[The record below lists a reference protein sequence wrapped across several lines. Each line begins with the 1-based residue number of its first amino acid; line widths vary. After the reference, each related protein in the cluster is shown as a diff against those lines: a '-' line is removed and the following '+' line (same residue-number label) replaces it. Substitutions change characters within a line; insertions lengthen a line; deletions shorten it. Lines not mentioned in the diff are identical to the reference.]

1 VAFKHVIAQKHSD
14 LATDQYCHGTL
25 GVHIWELTGNQVNFS
40 LNVSGTSLSSVVC
53 GILTSS
59 QLVNITSILYCPFLA
74 LAKFSLLFVYLK
86 LSALRWWRICIF
98 ASMFLVVSYNIALM
112 IPLIFACKPFMKTW
126 DVSILEGNCI
136 DRTPVFMAT
145 AVMNMVTDIL
155 LLVLPIPMVIELQM
169 PRVQKAGLICA
180 FGVGSA

>member
-1 VAFKHVIAQKHSD
+1 VLRQCSD
-14 LATDQYCHGTL
+14 TTTDQYTHGTL

-40 LNVSGTSLSSVVC
+40 LNVSATPLSKRRGV
-53 GILTSS
+53 LTSP

-74 LAKFSLLFVYLK
+74 LAKFSLLLVYLK
-86 LSALRWWRICIF
+86 LSPLRWWRICIF
-98 ASMFLVVSYNIALM
+98 ASMFLVVGYNIALM
-112 IPLIFACKPFMKTW
+112 LPLIFACKPFMKTW
-126 DVSILEGNCI
+126 DVSIIEGSCI

-155 LLVLPIPMVIELQM
+155 LLVLPIPMVLRLQM
-169 PRVQKAGLICA
+169 PRSQKIGLFCA